1 MNWPVIIIAIAV
13 ILQEIQIILLKRDFA
28 DISELAFTSL
38 LDKARVT
45 ILRMNDDADDDEED
59 DSSDE

>member
-1 MNWPVIIIAIAV
+1 MNWPIIIMAIAV
-13 ILQEIQIILLKRDFA
+13 ILQEIQIILLKRDLADVSEFA
-28 DISELAFTSL
+28 YTSL

-45 ILRMNDDADDDEED
+45 ILRMNDDADNEED

>member
-1 MNWPVIIIAIAV
+1 MNWPVIIIAVAV
-13 ILQEIQIILLKRDFA
+13 ILQEIQIILLKRDIA

-45 ILRMNDDADDDEED
+45 ILKMNDDDDEEED
-59 DSSDE
+59 NSSDE

>member
-13 ILQEIQIILLKRDFA
+13 ILQEIQIILLKRDLA

-45 ILRMNDDADDDEED
+45 ILRMNDDADDEED